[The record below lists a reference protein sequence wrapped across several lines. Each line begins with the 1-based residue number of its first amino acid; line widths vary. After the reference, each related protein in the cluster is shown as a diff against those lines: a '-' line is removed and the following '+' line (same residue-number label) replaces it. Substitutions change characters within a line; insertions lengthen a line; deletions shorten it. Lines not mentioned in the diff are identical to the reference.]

1 MDRGTARAFLIASN
15 ATRHE
20 MQQER
25 HARRK
30 PFPKFLPF
38 IAGAIVAGSVLVA
51 CDRPVPEADAG
62 ARNDAAA
69 PRAAAPMDVRSQKP
83 PAAAP
88 VHEAAPLP
96 PPEALADT
104 AITSRIKAEILGDP
118 AMRGADVSV
127 NTDRGVVV
135 LAGLVKTPEQ
145 TAIASSHA
153 DRQDGVMRVDNQLA
167 IASE

>member
-1 MDRGTARAFLIASN
+1 
-15 ATRHE
+15 

-51 CDRPVPEADAG
+51 CDQPVSQADAG
-62 ARNDAAA
+62 ASSDRAA
-69 PRAAAPMDVRSQKP
+69 PAAQAPMNV
-83 PAAAP
+83 PAPKTDATPQPHKAT
-88 VHEAAPLP
+88 PLP

-145 TAIASSHA
+145 TAIASAHA
-153 DRQDGVMRVDNQLA
+153 DRQDGVMRVDNQLSLA
-167 IASE
+167 PQ

>member
-1 MDRGTARAFLIASN
+1 MR
-15 ATRHE
+15 
-20 MQQER
+20 QER

-30 PFPKFLPF
+30 PLPKFLPF
-38 IAGAIVAGSVLVA
+38 VAGAIVAGSVLVA
-51 CDRPVPEADAG
+51 CDRPVSQADAG
-62 ARNDAAA
+62 ADND
-69 PRAAAPMDVRSQKP
+69 RASP

-88 VHEAAPLP
+88 MNVPAPKAAPAPQVHAAAPLP

-104 AITSRIKAEILGDP
+104 AITSRIQAEILKDP

-145 TAIASSHA
+145 TAIASAHA
-153 DRQDGVMRVDNQLA
+153 DKQDGVMRVDNQLA
-167 IASE
+167 LAPQ

>member
-1 MDRGTARAFLIASN
+1 
-15 ATRHE
+15 

-30 PFPKFLPF
+30 PFPKFLPLV
-38 IAGAIVAGSVLVA
+38 AGAIVAGSVLVA
-51 CDRPVPEADAG
+51 CDQPVSQADDSA
-62 ARNDAAA
+62 ASDRAA
-69 PRAAAPMDVRSQKP
+69 PSANAPMNVPAPKP
-83 PAAAP
+83 DPAPQAHKAT
-88 VHEAAPLP
+88 PLP

-104 AITSRIKAEILGDP
+104 AITSRIEAEILGDP